1 MSCSKIIHDKGYRL
15 TPQRM
20 MVLDVLHR
28 TDDHISAEEIFKD
41 VKATYPYAN
50 ISTVYRTL
58 ELLKKLDLI
67 TEIDMGDGCIR
78 YHLLEKGHHH
88 HLICNKCGKV
98 VDLPE
103 SFLQELKVKLA
114 DKYDFEADIKH
125 MAVFGICSDCR

>member
-1 MSCSKIIHDKGYRL
+1 
-15 TPQRM
+15 M
-20 MVLDVLHR
+20 MVLDVLDK
-28 TDDHISAEEIFKD
+28 TDYHISAEEIFKE
-41 VKATYPYAN
+41 VKSAYTYAN

-58 ELLKKLDLI
+58 ELLKRLGLI
-67 TEIDMGDGCIR
+67 TEIDMGDGCVR

-103 SFLQELKVKLA
+103 SFLQELKEKLA
-114 DKYDFEADIKH
+114 DNYNFEADIKH

>member
-20 MVLDVLHR
+20 MVLDVLHKA
-28 TDDHISAEEIFKD
+28 DYHISAEEIFKE
-41 VKATYPYAN
+41 VKAAYSYAN

-88 HLICNKCGKV
+88 HLICNKCGRV

-103 SFLQELKVKLA
+103 SFLQELKIKLA
-114 DKYDFEADIKH
+114 DNYDFEADIKH
-125 MAVFGICSDCR
+125 MAVFGICSDCK

>member
-1 MSCSKIIHDKGYRL
+1 
-15 TPQRM
+15 M

-28 TDDHISAEEIFKD
+28 TDDHISVEEIFKD
-41 VKATYPYAN
+41 VKAAYPYAN

-125 MAVFGICSDCR
+125 MAVFGICSDCK

>member
-1 MSCSKIIHDKGYRL
+1 MSCSQTIHDKGYRL

-20 MVLDVLHR
+20 MVLDVLHKA
-28 TDDHISAEEIFKD
+28 DYHISAEEIFQQ
-41 VKATYPYAN
+41 VKAVYPYAN

-98 VDLPE
+98 IDLPE
-103 SFLQELKVKLA
+103 SLLLELTKKLE
-114 DKYDFEADIKH
+114 DKYQFQADIKH
-125 MAVFGICSDCR
+125 LALFGICSDCR

>member
-1 MSCSKIIHDKGYRL
+1 
-15 TPQRM
+15 M
-20 MVLDVLHR
+20 MVLDVLHK
-28 TDDHISAEEIFKD
+28 TDDHISAEEIFKE
-41 VKATYPYAN
+41 VKAFYPYAN

-58 ELLKKLDLI
+58 ELLKKLDLV

-103 SFLQELKVKLA
+103 SFLKELKVKLA

-125 MAVFGICSDCR
+125 MAVFGTCSDCR

>member
-28 TDDHISAEEIFKD
+28 TDEHISAEEIFKE
-41 VKATYPYAN
+41 VKAAYPYAN
-50 ISTVYRTL
+50 ISTIYRTL